1 MLASHALV
9 LLGVPINR
17 VVRRFREVREQRYDL
32 MRGFF
37 HGATDAADDLD
48 EAGQRRLHSVVLN
61 PGAYGIGRTI
71 AELGLDRFSV
81 TVSVI
86 RRRGIRAVSPS
97 PEARFEAGDVVVLL
111 GVPDGLAAGEN
122 RLLKG

>member
-1 MLASHALV
+1 
-9 LLGVPINR
+9 
-17 VVRRFREVREQRYDL
+17 

-48 EAGQRRLHSVVLN
+48 EARQPRLHSVVLN
-61 PGAYGIGRTI
+61 PGAWGIGKTI
-71 AELGLDRFSV
+71 TELGLERFEV

-97 PEARFEAGDVVVLL
+97 PEARFEVGDVVVLL
-111 GVPDGLAAGEN
+111 GVPDGLAAGEG

>member
-1 MLASHALV
+1 
-9 LLGVPINR
+9 
-17 VVRRFREVREQRYDL
+17 

-48 EAGQRRLHSVVLN
+48 EARQPRLHSVVLN
-61 PGAYGIGRTI
+61 PGAWGIGKTI
-71 AELGLDRFSV
+71 ADLGLDRFEVS
-81 TVSVI
+81 VSVI

-111 GVPDGLAAGEN
+111 GVPDGLAAGEG

>member
-1 MLASHALV
+1 V

-48 EAGQRRLHSVVLN
+48 EARQRRLRSVVLN
-61 PGAYGIGRTI
+61 PGAWAIGRSI
-71 AELGLDRFSV
+71 EALGLKRFDV

-86 RRRGIRAVSPS
+86 RRRGIRAVSPT